1 VGWLVAVLAISPACS
16 LKKLAVGALGG
27 VLTSGGAYGQDDDPE
42 LVRDAAPFALKTMEA
57 LLAESPRHRGLL
69 LATSR
74 GFTEYTFAFVQQE
87 ADFIEESDLRRATA
101 LRERAKR
108 LYQRARDYG
117 FRGLEA
123 DIPGFRQSLLDNQER
138 TLAKAGPKQ
147 VPFLYWTALS
157 WAGAMSLAKDDSE
170 LTADQHVAEAM
181 MKRALVLDEGY
192 DRGTIHDFFI
202 AYEGGR
208 KSVGGS
214 LKTAREHFERSLALA
229 QGARVAPFVGFAE
242 TVSVAAVACKEFESL
257 LKQALEVDTKK
268 VPELQ
273 LVNLVYQKR
282 ARWLLEREDEFFVE

>member
-1 VGWLVAVLAISPACS
+1 MAVLAISPACS
-16 LKKLAVGALGG
+16 LKKLAVGALGNA
-27 VLTSGGAYGQDDDPE
+27 LTSSGGSYGQDDDPE
-42 LVRDAAPFALKTMEA
+42 LIRDAAPFALKTMEG
-57 LLAESPRHRGLL
+57 LLQEVPRHRGLL
-69 LATSR
+69 LAASR

-87 ADFIEESDLRRATA
+87 ADFIEETDLKRATG

-117 FRGLEA
+117 FRGLET
-123 DIPGFRQSLLDNQER
+123 DIPGFRQGLRENQER
-138 TLAKAGPKQ
+138 TLAKARAKH
-147 VPFLYWTALS
+147 VPLLYWTALS

-181 MKRALVLDEGY
+181 MKRALALDEGY

-214 LKTAREHFERSLALA
+214 VKSAREHFERSLALA
-229 QGARVAPFVGFAE
+229 QGARAAPLVSFAE
-242 TVSVAAVACKEFESL
+242 TVSVGAQDRKEFESL
-257 LKQALEVDTKK
+257 LRQALAVDTNK
-268 VPELQ
+268 VEELR

-282 ARWLLEREDEFFVE
+282 ARWLLEHEDEFFIE